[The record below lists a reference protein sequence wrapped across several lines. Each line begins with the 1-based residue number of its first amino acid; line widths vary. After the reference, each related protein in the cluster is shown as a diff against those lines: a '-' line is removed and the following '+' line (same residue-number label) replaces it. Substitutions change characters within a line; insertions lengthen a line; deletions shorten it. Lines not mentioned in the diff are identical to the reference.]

1 MSNVFNFIKPSP
13 KLPRN
18 GFDLSQRHIFSAK
31 AGQLLP
37 IMSLECVPGDHHE
50 INVLE
55 MARMVNIHTDAYARL
70 KQNFEFYFVPYSQLF
85 SNFDTVVTKRY
96 EPYSA
101 LMDSFDPTSEPRSA
115 VPYVRIDNLIEGI
128 WDLGDDTDLHGFSK
142 KKNAFRLLDLLGYG
156 SFGHFATGTDL
167 SFYSTYRVNMFRA
180 LAYQKIYADYYRQ
193 SQYESTDL
201 YGGGLDFVYN
211 YNVDDSDGNID
222 FNDNH
227 PLDGILAMRY
237 RLYKRDLMTGL
248 LPSPQF
254 GDVAS
259 INFSDFELSVK
270 NASSTTQNLAA
281 AGTSA
286 SASIRNKVLVSPN
299 STTIAQFSSTSSF
312 SVYDLFK
319 AEALQ
324 KWREHAGR
332 AGLHLRDN
340 FKSHYGVDPKYLRD
354 HLCEYVGSFDSA
366 FGIDEVT
373 ATADTANTP
382 LGDIGGKG
390 LGTAAGKIKFD
401 ATE

>member
-128 WDLGDDTDLHGFSK
+128 WELGDDTDLHGFSK

-366 FGIDEVT
+366 
-373 ATADTANTP
+373 
-382 LGDIGGKG
+382 
-390 LGTAAGKIKFD
+390 
-401 ATE
+401 